1 MRSLLTRLF
10 IYILNNFT
18 KGGEGDMAMCY
29 FTVIVAGM
37 RTFKQVPLFL
47 KEQVRELLLAAE
59 LEELI
64 VE

>member
-18 KGGEGDMAMCY
+18 KGDDNMAMCY
-29 FTVIVAGM
+29 FTVIVAGK